1 MEEQKKK
8 SGLKPKLQRAKAK
21 FLASYYSNPAKDLR
35 IIAITGNS
43 GRDVT
48 AHFLKEIIK
57 FQDDKVDVI
66 IDPATTSDLYKQL
79 SRIWKTGANNV
90 VISITSQGLAYHL
103 FYQLPIY
110 ETINT
115 DVEPLPPVASIMTPT
130 TVESDARDILFNT
143 QPNFNIISRDHPEF
157 DTLSNYPVKTATFSY
172 GHDSS
177 ADLSIDRCKLYKKG
191 TEANLRYGNENF
203 DVATYETG
211 EESVNYMAAAALGAL
226 ALGANFD
233 EITDGIANFERKN

>member
-90 VISITSQGLAYHL
+90 VISITSQGLANHL

-110 ETINT
+110 
-115 DVEPLPPVASIMTPT
+115 
-130 TVESDARDILFNT
+130 
-143 QPNFNIISRDHPEF
+143 
-157 DTLSNYPVKTATFSY
+157 
-172 GHDSS
+172 
-177 ADLSIDRCKLYKKG
+177 
-191 TEANLRYGNENF
+191 
-203 DVATYETG
+203 
-211 EESVNYMAAAALGAL
+211 
-226 ALGANFD
+226 
-233 EITDGIANFERKN
+233 